1 MIQDYGLI
9 KVKLSDLEFDKE
21 NPNELTK
28 EQQESLK
35 KSFRKFGNVMPILI
49 DQNNFIVHGN
59 HRAEI
64 YQQLGLEEIP
74 AFRREFKDDDE
85 RRLCSQAMNKLHG
98 QYETLK
104 DSNQLLLLFQ
114 NQKLDELTELIAQPK
129 EELQRIIQ
137 KGHPEM
143 QFYQEDNFDVDKALE
158 ELVPQTQLGDIW
170 ELGNHRLI
178 CADCSDEKSVK
189 RLMQDKKADMILTD
203 PPYGVDYSDKAAYC
217 KMVDGNEH
225 ILTPIINDKIDNYRQ
240 FFTSFLSIIPFA
252 ELNSC
257 YIFMLGKELHNLR
270 LALDDSRMTW
280 GDYLL
285 WLKTRGIFGRKDYHS
300 HYEWIVYCWKGKHRV
315 EFHGSNLFEL
325 ASAMA
330 NKLHPT
336 QKPIELLA
344 RLLQDG
350 SDEHYIIYDP
360 FLGSG
365 STLIACEQTERIC
378 YGVEIDPHYCDVIVK
393 RWEEFTNRK
402 AKLLRST

>member
-64 YQQLGLEEIP
+64 YQQLGLDEIP

-158 ELVPQTQLGDIW
+158 EIVPQTQLGDIW
-170 ELGNHRLI
+170 ELGNHRLM
-178 CADCSDEKSVK
+178 CADCSDEKSIK
-189 RLMQDKKADMILTD
+189 RLMGEQKAILCLTD
-203 PPYGVDYSDKAAYC
+203 PPYSVDYDDRQRRADSKSHKDLRDTYEDKQDA
-217 KMVDGNEH
+217 GQ
-225 ILTPIINDKIDNYRQ
+225 L
-240 FFTSFLSIIPFA
+240 LS
-252 ELNSC
+252 S
-257 YIFMLGKELHNLR
+257 
-270 LALDDSRMTW
+270 
-280 GDYLL
+280 
-285 WLKTRGIFGRKDYHS
+285 
-300 HYEWIVYCWKGKHRV
+300 
-315 EFHGSNLFEL
+315 LFEITPADL
-325 ASAMA
+325 LIMTYPVDKHFQELAKASALWNLLYELVWIKQHFTYGIGKRYKQQHEPILIFRRKNSNDAVFNVPDNKSTLFEYDREMA
-330 NKLHPT
+330 NPLHPT
-336 QKPIELLA
+336 PRPIGLLIELIQYHSNERDL
-344 RLLQDG
+344 
-350 SDEHYIIYDP
+350 IIDP

-365 STLIACEQTERIC
+365 STLIACEQTERVC